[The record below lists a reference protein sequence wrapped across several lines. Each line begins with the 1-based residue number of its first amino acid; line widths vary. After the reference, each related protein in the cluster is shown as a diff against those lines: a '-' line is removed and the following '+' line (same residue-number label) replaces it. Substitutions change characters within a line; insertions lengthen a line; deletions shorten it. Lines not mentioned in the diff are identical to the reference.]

1 MLYLPLVDRAINH
14 TSLSILGKRDS
25 RELSGIRRDIIT
37 RGTGK
42 VSEVSWLERPTLVS
56 NRQSHDGMLMLTLNT
71 AHDVA
76 EDMLDAGMAS
86 VTMVQRS
93 RTC

>member
-25 RELSGIRRDIIT
+25 RELSSIRRDIIT
-37 RGTGK
+37 RGK
-42 VSEVSWLERPTLVS
+42 
-56 NRQSHDGMLMLTLNT
+56 SHDGMLMLTLNT